1 MTSFVFEP
9 SPVAGVPVTNGGVF
23 PVRRIFCIGKNYAD
37 HVKEMGGEPKSDP
50 PVFFTKPA
58 DAVVAS
64 GAVIPYPPG
73 TENLHFEGEL
83 VVAIGAHGKNLKNRS
98 EAGALIYGNA
108 AGCDLTR
115 RDLQLAAKEKG
126 GPWDASKAFD
136 RSAPIGAIAPIADF
150 PPERFDSARLTTKVN
165 GAVRQD
171 AALSDMIWNVPDI
184 IIALSTLFDLE
195 AGDLIFTGT
204 PAGVGALSPGD
215 KVEITIGALPPLAF
229 EIAAA

>member
-1 MTSFVFEP
+1 MSRYV
-9 SPVAGVPVTNGGVF
+9 VAPPAVSSVEVLGGGLF

-83 VVAIGAHGKNLKNRS
+83 VVALSAGAKNLSSRE

-115 RDLQLAAKEKG
+115 RDLQAAAKDKG
-126 GPWDASKAFD
+126 GPWDTAKAFD
-136 RSAPIGAIAPIADF
+136 RSAPIGAIAPVSDL
-150 PPERFDSARLTTKVN
+150 PPDRFDGARLTTRVN

-171 AALSDMIWNVPDI
+171 APLTDMIWSVPELL
-184 IIALSTLFDLE
+184 IALSRFFELK

-204 PAGVGALSPGD
+204 PAGVGPLGPGD
-215 KVEITIGALPPLAF
+215 KVEIEIGALPPLVF
-229 EIAAA
+229 DIARS